1 MSAPK
6 KDANSKTV
14 KNELNEIVG
23 MGELLISLGESL
35 ESSGGSMSLTEIGL
49 NDRTNCEDCTM
60 GLGDFLEHMARNGI
74 RFCVKG
80 KP

>member
-35 ESSGGSMSLTEIGL
+35 ES
-49 NDRTNCEDCTM
+49 
-60 GLGDFLEHMARNGI
+60 RNGI